1 MMKLLKII
9 VGIIAAYVII
19 KIALW
24 VLGVVFG
31 LVVSLVY
38 VALAVG
44 IVAFVIYFIYRVLSS
59 EQHKAA

>member
-1 MMKLLKII
+1 MMKLFKIV

-24 VLGVVFG
+24 ILGVVFG

-59 EQHKAA
+59 EQRKAA